1 MFWSLALAEICVCHD
16 FRQPLKHAS
25 HLQPRGPHYS
35 SILDVCVPEN
45 EVPTA
50 IHDFSDMSDLYSQK
64 HPTSHTYSR
73 RTVASQ
79 HVANIIRE
87 YAASALSYLCDTVAV
102 LNHAE
107 VDRAIS
113 DLEQLFAAMMMQP
126 ERATLCSLYECSIQE
141 VICALQLP
149 EVAPVPESL
158 RDDEGETL
166 SYAIAYLKAHM
177 AVLRHAR
184 QHKLFVLHGQSHH
197 LDGTDA

>member
-1 MFWSLALAEICVCHD
+1 M
-16 FRQPLKHAS
+16 
-25 HLQPRGPHYS
+25 PHYS
-35 SILDVCVPEN
+35 SILDVCLPECDVPA
-45 EVPTA
+45 A
-50 IHDFSDMSDLYSQK
+50 IRDFSDISDLYSEK

-79 HVANIIRE
+79 HVDNIVRE
-87 YAASALSYLCDTVAV
+87 YGAGSLRYLCETVAL
-102 LNHAE
+102 LNHSD
-107 VDRAIS
+107 VQRAIS
-113 DLEQLFAAMMMQP
+113 DLEQLFAAMRMQP
-126 ERATLCSLYECSIQE
+126 ERGTLCSLHECSIQE
-141 VICALQLP
+141 VIAASQLP
-149 EVAPVPESL
+149 EVAPIPESL